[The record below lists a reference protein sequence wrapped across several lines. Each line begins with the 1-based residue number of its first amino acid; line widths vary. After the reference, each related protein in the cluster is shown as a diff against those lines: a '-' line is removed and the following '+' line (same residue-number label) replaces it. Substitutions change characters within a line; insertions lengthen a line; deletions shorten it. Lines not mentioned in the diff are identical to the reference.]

1 MNYLS
6 LLINDIMNSRKTD
19 FDKEI
24 FMTIPT
30 ITLMDAYMI
39 ETLFSKGIKKEDFL
53 HTMNEK
59 NLDKYVHFDD
69 SFDYSELSTSVQG
82 KESLFEEA
90 IKKNQYAISYLT
102 IGGLKNLLRIKYE
115 FVEEKDYLLY
125 DQKLENLTVN
135 QKQLKEIKALVSS
148 AWRVIET
155 DEKSNH
161 SVTISI
167 LHVSIL

>member
-59 NLDKYVHFDD
+59 NLDKICTF
-69 SFDYSELSTSVQG
+69 
-82 KESLFEEA
+82 
-90 IKKNQYAISYLT
+90 
-102 IGGLKNLLRIKYE
+102 
-115 FVEEKDYLLY
+115 
-125 DQKLENLTVN
+125 
-135 QKQLKEIKALVSS
+135 
-148 AWRVIET
+148 
-155 DEKSNH
+155 
-161 SVTISI
+161 
-167 LHVSIL
+167 

>member
-1 MNYLS
+1 M
-6 LLINDIMNSRKTD
+6 
-19 FDKEI
+19 
-24 FMTIPT
+24 
-30 ITLMDAYMI
+30 
-39 ETLFSKGIKKEDFL
+39 
-53 HTMNEK
+53 
-59 NLDKYVHFDD
+59 
-69 SFDYSELSTSVQG
+69 
-82 KESLFEEA
+82 
-90 IKKNQYAISYLT
+90 
-102 IGGLKNLLRIKYE
+102 KNLLRIKYE